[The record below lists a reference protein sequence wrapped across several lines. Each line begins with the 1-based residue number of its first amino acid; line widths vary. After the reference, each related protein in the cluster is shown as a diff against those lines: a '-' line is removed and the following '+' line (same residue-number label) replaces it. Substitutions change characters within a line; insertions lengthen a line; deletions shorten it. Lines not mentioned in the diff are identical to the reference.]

1 MKSICVFC
9 GSNFGSD
16 PAYEAAAKTFGKLLA
31 TTGRALVYGG
41 GRIGL
46 MGVVADAVLENGGYV
61 TGVIPEVLVDKE
73 QAHPNLSKLEVVPDM
88 RERKA
93 RMAELSDAFVA
104 LPGGLGTYE
113 ELFEMLSWAQLRLHE
128 KPIGVLNTLGFYD
141 NLVNMLNSTVSA
153 GFMREANRSLLVSE
167 NNEEALLKAL
177 ESYQPSHSH
186 KWLARGES
194 ADQI

>member
-16 PAYEAAAKTFGKLLA
+16 PAYEEATRSFGKLLA
-31 TTGRALVYGG
+31 QSGRSLVYGG

-46 MGVVADAVLENGGYV
+46 MGVIADSVLENGGHV
-61 TGVIPEVLVDKE
+61 IGVIPEVLVDKE
-73 QAHPNLSKLEVVPDM
+73 QAHPNLSQLEVVSDM

-141 NLVNMLNSTVSA
+141 SLLQMLNTTVSA
-153 GFMREANRSLLVSE
+153 GFMREANRSLLVAE
-167 NNEEALLKAL
+167 NNGQALLNAL
-177 ESYQPSHSH
+177 ENYQPSHSH
-186 KWLARGES
+186 KWLARGEK
-194 ADQI
+194 ADQV